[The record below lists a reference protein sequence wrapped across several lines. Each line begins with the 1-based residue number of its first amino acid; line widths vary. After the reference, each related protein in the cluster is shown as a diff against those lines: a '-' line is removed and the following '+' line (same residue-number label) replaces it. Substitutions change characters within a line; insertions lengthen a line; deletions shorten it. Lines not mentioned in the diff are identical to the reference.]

1 MLHYVAPAQ
10 TLHLIFVSFLSCLL
24 FVTEPVTIY
33 SWVYLRV
40 LWQLNSQFYIPGL
53 LLQLK
58 LKKVLLNVKT
68 NFTTGKLFS
77 IILDTVFCF
86 EDWLYLTSLSFCWRK
101 PPVFPITQA
110 ASTQAPSQELRSSL
124 TPFSFG
130 ERTLIYSIYLAS
142 SSLLWTDVASPCYN
156 LSWYPSLHNTYCSFH
171 LHTYLDKCTYSLFP
185 WG

>member
-1 MLHYVAPAQ
+1 MSNANKYKTYPLFLMLHYVAPAQ

-40 LWQLNSQFYIPGL
+40 IWQLNSQFYISGL

-68 NFTTGKLFS
+68 NFTTGKLFN

-101 PPVFPITQA
+101 HPVFPITQG

-124 TPFSFG
+124 TLFSFG
-130 ERTLIYSIYLAS
+130 ERTLIYSI
-142 SSLLWTDVASPCYN
+142 
-156 LSWYPSLHNTYCSFH
+156 
-171 LHTYLDKCTYSLFP
+171 
-185 WG
+185 